1 MWWMSLKSWTSIT
14 LEISI
19 IQVRIHE
26 SLTCKKAVTLNM
38 SQRIKSLAEAS
49 TSKRRIYCHDFSM
62 CYLKDVGKR
71 DVKSLRWCW
80 TIL

>member
-1 MWWMSLKSWTSIT
+1 MWWMSSKSWTSIT

-19 IQVRIHE
+19 VRIRIHE
-26 SLTCKKAVTLNM
+26 SLTCKKAATLNM

-49 TSKRRIYCHDFSM
+49 TSKREIYCHDFSV
-62 CYLKDVGKR
+62 CYSKDVEKK
-71 DVKSLRWCW
+71 DVRSLRWCW